1 MSQEVRKMKIR
12 CNVISLSAE
21 IYVCK
26 RLAEITH
33 GTFAVARDT
42 LHLSELIMSHTVPP
56 VDEKST
62 ASKYADFVY
71 MGFPSRSFDVA
82 PSFVYDG
89 RNVIVTSSSYVCPRC
104 YTRVTEIPAQ
114 CAVCSLQLNSSSHIA
129 RSYHHLF
136 PVENFVE
143 CGMGAD
149 CAPEGLSCKG
159 CTFLF
164 RPESMKMQCPKC
176 LGVFCVECDIF
187 IHDSLHNCPGCCAQH

>member
-1 MSQEVRKMKIR
+1 MKIR

-26 RLAEITH
+26 RLAEVTH
-33 GTFAVARDT
+33 GSFSVARDT

-56 VDEKST
+56 VDERST

-71 MGFPSRSFDVA
+71 MGFPNRSFDVT
-82 PSFVYDG
+82 PSFAYDG

-104 YTRVTEIPAQ
+104 CARVTEIPAQ

-143 CGMGAD
+143 CGGGGSIIDATRVK
-149 CAPEGLSCKG
+149 SCEG
-159 CTFLF
+159 CTFVF
-164 RPESMKMQCPKC
+164 SSDSMKMQCPKC
-176 LGVFCVECDIF
+176 QGIFCVECDIF
-187 IHDSLHNCPGCCAQH
+187 IHDSLHNCPGCSAKH